1 MSHRSCA
8 LALLILTCL
17 LGCGGEDVPL
27 DDVIWDPELSSAS
40 GGEIDLGPVNNNE
53 SVQASI
59 TGTNNTDETITFTID
74 HNLEPS
80 EGWIV
85 SSPPP
90 QDIEPG
96 DMIAF
101 GGQFTPNANT
111 PAETTGRVT
120 FFYDNDVVTWIIRAS
135 RAD

>member
-17 LGCGGEDVPL
+17 FGCGGEDVPL
-27 DDVIWDPELSSAS
+27 GDVIWDPELSSAS
-40 GGEIDLGPVNNNE
+40 GGEIDLGLVNNNE

-74 HNLEPS
+74 VNLDAA

-85 SSPPP
+85 SSPPA

-96 DMIAF
+96 DMIAIGPRF
-101 GGQFTPNANT
+101 QPNANT
-111 PAETTGRVT
+111 PAETTGTVI